1 MVTTS
6 YLKTKPTQLS
16 FDCERIMPLFQNAAF
31 YISAHH
37 LRDLPPA
44 SGIEVAFAGR
54 SNAGKSSALNT
65 LANHNR
71 LAYVSK
77 QPGRTQLIN
86 FFALGNERYLVDL
99 PGYGYAKVPEALRK
113 HWQTTLAAYLSDRPT
128 LNALVL
134 VMDCRHPLTPLDRQ
148 MLDWFSHSGRPVHVL
163 LTKSDKLSRQASK
176 QTLLA
181 VRKELDAHWE
191 NCTVQLFSS
200 LKKQGVEEAEAIIG
214 KWLLP
219 S

>member
-1 MVTTS
+1 
-6 YLKTKPTQLS
+6 
-16 FDCERIMPLFQNAAF
+16 MPLFQNAEF
-31 YISAHH
+31 YISAHN
-37 LRDLPPA
+37 LRDLPAPA
-44 SGIEVAFAGR
+44 GVEIAFAGR

-86 FFALGNERYLVDL
+86 FFSLGNARFLVDL

-113 HWQTTLAAYLSDRPT
+113 HWQTTLANYLSDRPT
-128 LNALVL
+128 LAALVL

-148 MLDWFSHSGRPVHVL
+148 MLDWFCISGRPVHVL
-163 LTKSDKLSRQASK
+163 LTKSDKLSRQAAN

-181 VRKELDAHWE
+181 VRKELNENWD
-191 NCTVQLFSS
+191 NCTIQLFSS
-200 LKKQGVEEAEAIIG
+200 LKKQGVEEAEKIIG
-214 KWLLP
+214 AWMTQELRDAVDNP
-219 S
+219 TTD

>member
-1 MVTTS
+1 
-6 YLKTKPTQLS
+6 
-16 FDCERIMPLFQNAAF
+16 MPLFQNATF

-37 LRDLPPA
+37 LRDLPPP

-54 SNAGKSSALNT
+54 SNSGKSSALNT

-86 FFALGNERYLVDL
+86 FFSLGGDRYLVDL
-99 PGYGYAKVPEALRK
+99 PGYGYAKVPESLRQ
-113 HWQTTLAAYLSDRPT
+113 HWQSTLSNYLSHRPT

-148 MLDWFSHSGRPVHVL
+148 MLDWFCPSGRPVHVL
-163 LTKSDKLSRQASK
+163 LTKSDKLSRNAANQM
-176 QTLLA
+176 LLA
-181 VRKELDAHWE
+181 VRKELNETWG
-191 NCTVQLFSS
+191 NCTIQLFSS

-214 KWLLP
+214 KWLFP
-219 S
+219 V

>member
-1 MVTTS
+1 
-6 YLKTKPTQLS
+6 
-16 FDCERIMPLFQNAAF
+16 MPLFQNAVF
-31 YISAHH
+31 HISAHH
-37 LRDLPPA
+37 LRDLPPP

-86 FFALGNERYLVDL
+86 FFSLGQERYLVDL
-99 PGYGYAKVPEALRK
+99 PGYGYAKVPEAMRK
-113 HWQTTLAAYLSDRPT
+113 HWQMTLSSYLSHRAT
-128 LNALVL
+128 LQALVL

-148 MLDWFSHSGRPVHVL
+148 MLDWFCPSGRPVHVL
-163 LTKSDKLSRQASK
+163 LTKSDKLSRNAAN

-181 VRKELDAHWE
+181 VRKDLESNWG
-191 NCTVQLFSS
+191 NCSAQLFSS
-200 LKKQGVEEAEAIIG
+200 LKKQGVEEAEKVIG
-214 KWLLP
+214 GWLFAP
-219 S
+219 ENDIPDAVA